1 MEQTKKCR
9 DCGEEKT
16 LNFFHKDKEKKY
28 GVRSTCKDCTKPIAS
43 KYYLKHAEKIKAKVS
58 VYRKSYVNRYERDIE
73 SRLRSLRTKAKLRI
87 NKEFNLQESDML
99 DAWGKQNG
107 LCVYTKLPLVA
118 TANQFN
124 TISLDRIN
132 SSGGYTPDNI
142 QFVCA
147 AINKMK
153 QEYTEEVFLLFCHL
167 VTQNNKL
174 SDTPESLLARL
185 IPVGTQG

>member
-1 MEQTKKCR
+1 MEQVKTCTTCNKTKSL
-9 DCGEEKT
+9 DM
-16 LNFFHKDKEKKY
+16 FHKSKGKKY
-28 GVRSTCKDCTKPIAS
+28 GVSHNCKECAKSISYD
-43 KYYLKHAEKIKAKVS
+43 YYLKHAEKIKAKVS
-58 VYRKSYVNRYERDIE
+58 VYRKAYVPRFARDIE
-73 SRLRSLRTKAKLRI
+73 SRLRNLRTNAKLRK
-87 NKEFNLQESDML
+87 NKKFDLQESDML
-99 DAWGKQNG
+99 DTWGKQNG
-107 LCVYTKLPLVA
+107 LCAYTKLPLVA

-132 SSGGYTPDNI
+132 SSNGYTPDNI

-167 VTQNNKL
+167 VTQNNEL

-185 IPVGTQG
+185 VPMGT